1 MARRLIIPSINVR
14 VHWSGI
20 ARFDADNRRDDRDDD
35 ADRDDE
41 DTPET
46 PPDEPRP
53 PRVEDPPPHPD
64 EEGPYVVHARAIP
77 PRTVEGNR

>member
-1 MARRLIIPSINVR
+1 MISLPSNVR
-14 VHWSGI
+14 TQSSGI
-20 ARFDADNRRDDRDDD
+20 VPFGAENRNDHHDDD

-77 PRTVEGNR
+77 LSTVEGNR